1 MHSDPPLGELDE
13 LKQAF
18 TLFVAA
24 SKKMEHSYESLKEK
38 SEALK
43 EELREKN
50 AKLLLSLEEKQ
61 RLEGFLQGI
70 LQNLPV
76 GIVVTDPEGGIR
88 LMNQRAQDILCP
100 GEETPDGK
108 AYTSFE
114 ILEGVPLRFGSIHER
129 RQNRSVF
136 SCSVST
142 LNGSPEDDS
151 GWVIMIEDMT
161 EITRW
166 KGIAERQKRLTS
178 MGEMAARIAHEIQN
192 PLGSMELT
200 LSMLMEEMQ
209 TDRERYGLVCRL
221 ATGVRTMSQ
230 TLSNLLHFAKGAHP
244 QREVLDLEKLV
255 AEGREFADPL
265 LREKRIKVRTVHAVN
280 GTRILGDRILLRQAL
295 LNLILN
301 AVEVMDPGGCLEV
314 EVVKEEESA
323 GLWTGSPVVKIFVR
337 DDGRGINEE
346 DVDRIFDPFFTTKS
360 RGTGLGL
367 AIVNN
372 IVESHGGII
381 EVESHPGEGT
391 CFVISLPCPQEE
403 QHDGYASHPCGG

>member
-1 MHSDPPLGELDE
+1 MHSSPPSGELDE

-24 SKKMEHSYESLKEK
+24 SKKMEHSYERLKEQ

-43 EELREKN
+43 QELREKN
-50 AKLLLSLEEKQ
+50 AKLLFSLEEKQ

-76 GIVVTDPEGGIR
+76 GIVVTDPEGRIR
-88 LMNQRAQDILCP
+88 LMNQRAQDILCS

-108 AYTSFE
+108 EYGSFE
-114 ILEGVPLRFGSIHER
+114 ILEGIPLRFGATHER
-129 RQNRSVF
+129 RQSRSVY

-142 LNGSPEDDS
+142 RNGSPDDDS

-161 EITRW
+161 EIARW

-209 TDRERYGLVCRL
+209 ADREGYGLVCRL

-244 QREVLDLEKLV
+244 RWEYLDLEKLV
-255 AEGREFADPL
+255 AEGLEFADPL
-265 LREKRIKVRTVHAVN
+265 LREKRIEVRATHAES
-280 GTRILGDRILLRQAL
+280 GTQILGDRILLRQAL

-301 AVEVMDPGGCLEV
+301 AVEVMDLGGRLQV
-314 EVVKEEESA
+314 DVVRQRESA
-323 GLWTGSPVVKIFVR
+323 GLWTETPVVKILVQ
-337 DDGRGINEE
+337 DNGRGISEE
-346 DVDRIFDPFFTTKS
+346 DLDRIFDPFFTTKS

-381 EVESHPGEGT
+381 EVDSEVGEGT

>member
-1 MHSDPPLGELDE
+1 MHSRPPLGEVDE

-24 SKKMEHSYESLKEK
+24 SKKMEHSYERLKEQ

-43 EELREKN
+43 QELREKN
-50 AKLLLSLEEKQ
+50 ARLLSSLEEKQ
-61 RLEGFLQGI
+61 RLEGFLHGI

-76 GIVVTDPEGGIR
+76 GIVVTDPEGRVR
-88 LMNQRAQDILCP
+88 LMNQTAQDILCP
-100 GEETPDGK
+100 DEEISEGR
-108 AYTSFE
+108 AHVSFQ
-114 ILEGVPLRFGSIHER
+114 ILEGVPLRFGAIHEK
-129 RQNRSVF
+129 RQKRSVY

-200 LSMLMEEMQ
+200 LSMLMDEMQ
-209 TDRERYGLVCRL
+209 ADRERYGLACRL
-221 ATGVRTMSQ
+221 ATGVRTMTQ

-244 QREVLDLEKLV
+244 RWETLDLEKLV
-255 AEGREFADPL
+255 AEGLEFADPL
-265 LREKRIKVRTVHAVN
+265 LREKQIEVRTAHGMN

-301 AVEVMDPGGCLEV
+301 AVEVMEPGGCLQV
-314 EVVKEEESA
+314 EAVKQQESS
-323 GLWTGSPVVKIFVR
+323 GLWTGSPVMKIFIR
-337 DDGRGINEE
+337 DNGRGINEE
-346 DVDRIFDPFFTTKS
+346 DLDRIFDPFFTTKS

-381 EVESHPGEGT
+381 EVDSQPGEGT